1 MSLEFL
7 FSSIVHIHF
16 CIFPAFGAVTS
27 SWISPDEFNSEANQ
41 PTNQPTDCLKKM
53 MMKTT
58 ITYGNKANKEIKA
71 ENIVIAW
78 VNTHSFGTY
87 VVFGGA
93 DDDDGKRWKRNIFA

>member
-1 MSLEFL
+1 M
-7 FSSIVHIHF
+7 
-16 CIFPAFGAVTS
+16 
-27 SWISPDEFNSEANQ
+27 
-41 PTNQPTDCLKKM
+41 M

-93 DDDDGKRWKRNIFA
+93 DDDDGKRWKCNIFA